1 MNVERGGEFAV
12 AEIVTAQEKQFCLT
26 RWQGC
31 KNGAHP
37 ILLFGSGVELFGRG
51 VATNDGEQVFVAG
64 AASLA
69 AELIESEAHSGAI
82 QPGFGLRRVGAGS
95 TPEPNECFDGE
106 FLGASGVADDSGDY
120 SCDAIESCAEER
132 LDVEGWGGRRCCFE
146 DDVAGCVHI
155 HINDGR

>member
-12 AEIVTAQEKQFCLT
+12 AEIVTAQEKQLCLT

-37 ILLFGSGVELFGRG
+37 ILLFGGGVELFGRG

-106 FLGASGVADDSGDY
+106 FLGASAVADDSGDY
-120 SCDAIESCAEER
+120 PSNAIESCAEER
-132 LDVEGWGGRRCCFE
+132 LDVESLIGRGCCFE

-155 HINDGR
+155 HINDAG